1 MSKLDSGLF
10 VMTPIDVPLQSI
22 ARDAVKMFEG
32 EAKAAGVVLE
42 YEAEASCKEATFEC
56 VSLDPTRVLQILI
69 VSMYQVGLFLRANKA
84 EFNHKRY
91 QIHKTRKDTSY

>member
-10 VMTPIDVPLQSI
+10 VMTPVDVQLDSI

-32 EAKAAGVVLE
+32 EAKAAGVTLDYHAEDSCTQSNVE
-42 YEAEASCKEATFEC
+42 Y

-69 VSMYQVGLFLRANKA
+69 VSVWSFSLL
-84 EFNHKRY
+84 
-91 QIHKTRKDTSY
+91 DLS